1 MTGVPGRLLGGLL
14 TRVVAALAVVAVAAG
29 VVAFW
34 PRGHDVRLTAEFSR
48 AVGLYPGSDVRVLG
62 VRVGEVTSVTP
73 RGEGVEVRL
82 RYDGSYRVPASAKA
96 AVVAPSLVSDRY
108 VQLYPAYRSGPVMHD
123 GARLGRDRT
132 AVPVELDEVSRSLD
146 DLLVALGPKGANRD
160 GALSDVLRTG
170 AANLAGQG
178 QAVHDA
184 NHELSQAL
192 ATLSGGRDDLFGT
205 VSNLQGLTSM
215 LATNDTQVRRLNADL
230 ATVSTQL
237 SGERDDLAAA
247 LKNLAVALDE
257 VSSFVHDNR
266 AVLKTD
272 IDHLASVTTTVAKQR
287 AALAETLDNAPV
299 ALSNLQNAY
308 NPRTGTL
315 DTRANPE
322 QLDDPALLLCS
333 LVTGPTGTGDSG
345 LCQSLQKVLGPVTD
359 LLARLQSGLGT
370 GAADPTLGG
379 LLPGGPR

>member
-1 MTGVPGRLLGGLL
+1 MPAWPLGGLL
-14 TRVVAALAVVAVAAG
+14 TRVVAALAAVAVVAGA
-29 VVAFW
+29 VAFW
-34 PRGHDVRLTAEFSR
+34 PRQHDVRLTAEFSR

-73 RGEGVEVRL
+73 RGEGVEVGL
-82 RYDGSYRVPASAKA
+82 RYDARYRVPASAKA

-108 VQLYPAYRSGPVMHD
+108 VQLYPAYRSGPVMRD
-123 GARLGRDRT
+123 GTRLGRDRT

-146 DLLVALGPKGANRD
+146 DLLVALGPKGANKD
-160 GALSDVLRTG
+160 GALSRALRTG
-170 AANLAGQG
+170 AANLGGQG
-178 QAVHDA
+178 QAIHDA
-184 NHELSQAL
+184 NHELSEAL

-205 VSNLQGLTSM
+205 VGNLQTLTSM

-237 SGERDDLAAA
+237 AGERDDLAAT

-266 AVLKTD
+266 TVLKTD

-308 NPRTGTL
+308 NPKTGTL
-315 DTRANPE
+315 DTRANLE
-322 QLDDPALLLCS
+322 QFDDPALLLCS

-345 LCQSLQKVLGPVTD
+345 LCQSLQEVLGPVTD
-359 LLARLQSGLGT
+359 LLARLQSGPGT